1 MCTGRRKGIAGYTR
15 MYSCVQGG
23 ERGELGTLE
32 CIHVYRGRAEYTRMF
47 SCVQGG
53 ERG

>member
-1 MCTGRRKGIAGYTR
+1 

-32 CIHVYRGRAEYTRMF
+32 CIHVYREEKGD
-47 SCVQGG
+47 SWVH
-53 ERG
+53 

>member
-23 ERGELGTLE
+23 ELGTLE
-32 CIHVYRGRAEYTRMF
+32 CFQVD
-47 SCVQGG
+47 GG
-53 ERG
+53 EVGRVGVTECFHV